1 MGRIV
6 RNFLLLG
13 YQFLL
18 PWILLLE
25 RMIMSEVL
33 GSHQK
38 LEEWTA
44 RQKKHELLER
54 SVQFYSVVLDCL
66 LWNFKKLKFL

>member
-1 MGRIV
+1 MSRMV

-25 RMIMSEVL
+25 RMIMSEIL
-33 GSHQK
+33 SSHQK

-44 RQKKHELLER
+44 RQKKHELFER
-54 SVQFYSVVLDCL
+54 GVQFYSVVLDCL
-66 LWNFKKLKFL
+66 FWNFKKLKFL